1 MANESMFGNI
11 FDVASDENVGIR
23 DRALEVAQLGRGG
36 AGAYAAGLGGGMM
49 MQGLAGMAGM
59 KTQTEERKETIQ
71 NIMQSSGNLDPTDP
85 NSSLILGNK
94 FIQAGMVGIGQKFLD
109 KAKTQSNKVREM
121 KQADK
126 RITQADT
133 AQTSLDAYRSVT
145 DVNAD
150 ARLDFDRENTQ
161 RIQTNLETS
170 LALTATELE
179 EAKAQG
185 TIVKVA
191 VQGNSNGAMM
201 WAQQTFDENNQPL
214 FTPIKMQGSG
224 EGDEVTPDSVATS
237 MASGSQDVNSIEG
250 LNNSG
255 YVIADYGTSVSST
268 TFTDDDNRVYGN
280 LWDLYKKDYY
290 KAGSVYDQGSW
301 QLSDADQEAGIT
313 KVPTFYEW
321 AKSRGGQAASLVDRG
336 TGGDQLLASLKAKDE
351 VAYIKNLNESIDV
364 KTLAKENNVSEAK
377 LKEVPET
384 ILVNGV
390 EETNPEGL
398 NYGALINAAKEKGF
412 ANLVDA
418 LIAAM
423 NPEAVAEVVEEE
435 KETFASK
442 VRGDYMNKRL
452 KEKEARK
459 KANNSGD

>member
-1 MANESMFGNI
+1 MAESMFSNI
-11 FDVASDENVGIR
+11 FDVASDENAGIR
-23 DRALEVAQLGRGG
+23 DRALKVAQLSPGRASVYG
-36 AGAYAAGLGGGMM
+36 ASQAGGMLM
-49 MQGLAGMAGM
+49 KNLAGMAGM
-59 KTQTEERKETIQ
+59 KTAQQEKTEMITS
-71 NIMQSSGNLDPTDP
+71 IMQSSGNLDPTDP

-94 FIQAGMVGIGQKFLD
+94 FIQAGLVGIGQKFLD

-145 DVNAD
+145 DENTD
-150 ARLDFDRENTQ
+150 ARLDFDKENTQ

-191 VQGNSNGAMM
+191 VPGNAYGAMM

-224 EGDEVTPDSVATS
+224 EGDEVTSDSVATT
-237 MASGSQDVNSIEG
+237 SGSQDVNSIEG

-255 YVIADYGTSVSST
+255 YVVADYGTSVSST
-268 TFTDDDNRVYGN
+268 TFTDDDNRKYGN

-321 AKSRGGQAASLVDRG
+321 AKSRGGSAASLVDRG
-336 TGGDQLLASLKAKDE
+336 TGGDKLLASLKAKDE
-351 VAYIKNLNESIDV
+351 SLRIKKLNDSIDV
-364 KTLAKENNVSEAK
+364 KTLAKENDVSEAK
-377 LKEVPET
+377 LKEVPKT
-384 ILVNGV
+384 VIINGV
-390 EETNPEGL
+390 EGTNPDGL
-398 NYGALINAAKEKGF
+398 NYGALLEMSKEAGKDD
-412 ANLVDA
+412 VVEA
-418 LIAAM
+418 LIKAM
-423 NPEAVAEVVEEE
+423 KPEVVIEVVEE
-435 KETFASK
+435 ETFASK
-442 VRGDYMNKRL
+442 VRGDYMNNRL
-452 KEKEARK
+452 KEKEERK

>member
-1 MANESMFGNI
+1 MFGANASI
-11 FDVASDENVGIR
+11 FDVATADNVGVR
-23 DRALEVAQLGRGG
+23 DRALNVAQLQPGRATVYG
-36 AGAYAAGLGGGMM
+36 ASLAGGML
-49 MQGLAGMAGM
+49 MQNLAGMAGM
-59 KTQTEERKETIQ
+59 KTAQQEKTEMITS
-71 NIMQSSGNLDPTDP
+71 IMQSSGNLDPTDP

-94 FIQAGMVGIGQKFLD
+94 FIQAGLVGIGQKFLD

-133 AQTSLDAYRSVT
+133 AQTSLDAYRNVT
-145 DVNAD
+145 DKNTD
-150 ARLDFDRENTQ
+150 ARLDFDKENTQ

-191 VQGNSNGAMM
+191 VPGNAYGAMM

-224 EGDEVTPDSVATS
+224 EGDEVTSDSVATS

-255 YVIADYGTSVSST
+255 YVVADYGTSVSST
-268 TFTDDDNRVYGN
+268 TFTDDDNRKYGN

-321 AKSRGGQAASLVDRG
+321 AKSRGGSAASLVDRG
-336 TGGDQLLASLKAKDE
+336 TGGDKLLASLKAKDE
-351 VAYIKNLNESIDV
+351 SLRIKKLNDSIDV
-364 KTLAKENNVSEAK
+364 KTLAKENDVSEAK
-377 LKEVPET
+377 LKEVPKT
-384 ILVNGV
+384 VIINGV
-390 EETNPEGL
+390 EGTNPDGL
-398 NYGALINAAKEKGF
+398 NYGALLEMSKEAGKDD
-412 ANLVDA
+412 VVEA
-418 LIAAM
+418 LIKAM
-423 NPEAVAEVVEEE
+423 KPEVVIEVVEE
-435 KETFASK
+435 ETFASK
-442 VRGDYMNKRL
+442 VRGDYMNNRL
-452 KEKEARK
+452 KEKEERK

>member
-1 MANESMFGNI
+1 MFGSYGNV
-11 FDVASDENVGIR
+11 FDGATAENADIR
-23 DRALEVAQLGRGG
+23 DRALSTAQLQPGRASVYG
-36 AGAYAAGLGGGMM
+36 ASQAGGML
-49 MQGLAGMAGM
+49 MQSLAGMAGM
-59 KTQTEERKETIQ
+59 KTVQQEKTEAISS
-71 NIMQSSGNLDPTDP
+71 IMKSSSNLDPNDP
-85 NSSLILGNK
+85 KSSLILSKK
-94 FIQAGMVGIGQKFLD
+94 FMEAGFTNIAQKFAD
-109 KAKTQSNKVREM
+109 KYRTISVKDRELE
-121 KQADK
+121 QADK

-150 ARLDFDRENTQ
+150 ASLAFEKENAQ

-224 EGDEVTPDSVATS
+224 EGDEVTPDSVATT
-237 MASGSQDVNSIEG
+237 SGSQDVNSIEG

-351 VAYIKNLNESIDV
+351 VAYIKKLNDSIDV
-364 KTLAKENNVSEAK
+364 KTLAKENDVPEAK
-377 LKEVPET
+377 LKEVPKT
-384 ILVNGV
+384 VIINGV
-390 EETNPEGL
+390 EGTNPDGL
-398 NYGALINAAKEKGF
+398 NYGALLEMSKEAGKDD
-412 ANLVDA
+412 VVEA
-418 LIAAM
+418 LIKAM
-423 NPEAVAEVVEEE
+423 NPDAVIEVVEE
-435 KETFASK
+435 ETFASK

-452 KEKEARK
+452 KEKEERK

>member
-1 MANESMFGNI
+1 MFSNI
-11 FDVASDENVGIR
+11 FDVASDENAGIR
-23 DRALEVAQLGRGG
+23 DRALKVAQLSPGRASVYG
-36 AGAYAAGLGGGMM
+36 ASQAGGMLM
-49 MQGLAGMAGM
+49 KNLAGMAGM
-59 KTQTEERKETIQ
+59 KTAQQEKTEMITS
-71 NIMQSSGNLDPTDP
+71 IMQSSGNLDPTDP

-94 FIQAGMVGIGQKFLD
+94 FIQAGLVGIGQKFLD

-145 DVNAD
+145 DENTD
-150 ARLDFDRENTQ
+150 SRLDFDRENTQ

-191 VQGNSNGAMM
+191 VPGNSNGAMM

-224 EGDEVTPDSVATS
+224 EGDEVTPDSVATT
-237 MASGSQDVNSIEG
+237 SGSQDVNSIEG

-255 YVIADYGTSVSST
+255 YVVADYGTSVSST
-268 TFTDDDNRVYGN
+268 TFTDDDNRKYGN

-321 AKSRGGQAASLVDRG
+321 AKSRGGSAASLVDRG
-336 TGGDQLLASLKAKDE
+336 TGGDKLLASLKAKDE
-351 VAYIKNLNESIDV
+351 SLRIKKLNDSIDV
-364 KTLAKENNVSEAK
+364 KTLAKENDVSEAK
-377 LKEVPET
+377 LKEVPKT
-384 ILVNGV
+384 VIINGV
-390 EETNPEGL
+390 EGTNPDGL
-398 NYGALINAAKEKGF
+398 NYGALLEMSKEAGKDD
-412 ANLVDA
+412 VVEA
-418 LIAAM
+418 LIKAM
-423 NPEAVAEVVEEE
+423 KPEVVIEVVEE
-435 KETFASK
+435 ETFASK

-452 KEKEARK
+452 KEKEERK

>member
-1 MANESMFGNI
+1 MFSNI
-11 FDVASDENVGIR
+11 FDVASDENAGIR
-23 DRALEVAQLGRGG
+23 DRALKVAQLSPGRASVYG
-36 AGAYAAGLGGGMM
+36 ASQAGGMLM
-49 MQGLAGMAGM
+49 KNLAGMAGM
-59 KTQTEERKETIQ
+59 KTAQQEKTEMITS
-71 NIMQSSGNLDPTDP
+71 IMQSSGNLDPTDP

-94 FIQAGMVGIGQKFLD
+94 FIQAGLVGIGQKFLD

-133 AQTSLDAYRSVT
+133 AQTSLDAYRNVT
-145 DVNAD
+145 DKNTD
-150 ARLDFDRENTQ
+150 ARLDFDKENTQ

-191 VQGNSNGAMM
+191 VPGNAYGAMM

-224 EGDEVTPDSVATS
+224 EGDEVTSDSVATT
-237 MASGSQDVNSIEG
+237 SGSQDVNSIEG

-255 YVIADYGTSVSST
+255 YVVADYGTSVSST
-268 TFTDDDNRVYGN
+268 TFTDDDNKVYDN

-321 AKSRGGQAASLVDRG
+321 AKSRGGSAASLVDRG
-336 TGGDQLLASLKAKDE
+336 TGGDKLLASLKAKDE
-351 VAYIKNLNESIDV
+351 SLRIKKLNDSIDV
-364 KTLAKENNVSEAK
+364 KTLAKENDVSEAK
-377 LKEVPET
+377 LKEVPKT
-384 ILVNGV
+384 VIINGV
-390 EETNPEGL
+390 EGTNPDGL
-398 NYGALINAAKEKGF
+398 NYGALLEMSKEAGKDD
-412 ANLVDA
+412 VVEA
-418 LIAAM
+418 LIKAM
-423 NPEAVAEVVEEE
+423 KPEAVIEVVEEE

-452 KEKEARK
+452 REKEERK

>member
-1 MANESMFGNI
+1 MFGSYGNV
-11 FDVASDENVGIR
+11 FDGATAENADIR
-23 DRALEVAQLGRGG
+23 DRALSTAQLQPGRASVYG
-36 AGAYAAGLGGGMM
+36 ASQAGGML
-49 MQGLAGMAGM
+49 MQSLAGMAGM
-59 KTQTEERKETIQ
+59 KTVQQEKTEAISS
-71 NIMQSSGNLDPTDP
+71 IMKSSSNLDPNDP
-85 NSSLILGNK
+85 KSSLILSKK
-94 FIQAGMVGIGQKFLD
+94 FMEAGFTNIAQKFAD
-109 KAKTQSNKVREM
+109 KYRTISVKDRELE
-121 KQADK
+121 QEDK

-150 ARLDFDRENTQ
+150 ASLAFEKENAQ

-268 TFTDDDNRVYGN
+268 TFTDDDNKIYSN

-442 VRGDYMNKRL
+442 VRGDYMNKRI